1 MHSMARAC
9 AVTVSVFIEP
19 FDVLFL
25 RGNKLF
31 GASGS
36 YGESLV
42 LPWPSVP
49 AGAIRSAL
57 LAEKGHDLGKF
68 ARSEIEDSELGTPES
83 PQSGTFRLSGF
94 HLARRF
100 VDGRIERLYA
110 APVDLSVTEE
120 NGRTIIR
127 RMQPKSTCS
136 SLQSSCATPQL
147 AVLAEQERS
156 KPQTGYWLPQEQW
169 TCYLRGKDKD
179 LKEDKLLRAEDL
191 WKIDER
197 VGIALDPTTR
207 RAADGQLFSM
217 QAVAL
222 HKAEHQHGSASDYS
236 VGFLADISGAELPEQ
251 MLLRFGGDGR
261 AAQATTQK
269 HEAPDECGYQSLR
282 ESQKCRLILTSP
294 GLFEDGWMPTGIKK
308 EDGSLRFELGGVKAR
323 LVCAAV
329 PRAEVVSGFDVA
341 KRRPKPAQRVA
352 PTGSVYW
359 LDELEA
365 SEEALRGLAEQ
376 GLWSDP
382 EEDPSR
388 SVEGFNRFTFAK
400 Y

>member
-1 MHSMARAC
+1 M
-9 AVTVSVFIEP
+9 TVSVFIEP

-57 LAEKGHDLGKF
+57 LASKGHDLGEF
-68 ARSEIEDSELGTPES
+68 ARSEIKDDPELGTPES

-110 APVDLSVTEE
+110 APADLSATEE

-127 RMQPKSTCS
+127 RMQPKSICN
-136 SLQSSCATPQL
+136 SLQSSCTTPQL

-169 TCYLRGKDKD
+169 TCYLRGED
-179 LKEDKLLRAEDL
+179 LKEDQLLRAEDL

-261 AAQATTQK
+261 AAQATRQE
-269 HEAPDECGYQSLR
+269 HEAPEAPDECDYQSLL

-294 GLFEDGWMPTGIKK
+294 GLFEDGWMPTGVKK
-308 EDGSLRFELGGVKAR
+308 EKDGSSLRFELGGVKAR

-329 PRAEVVSGFDVA
+329 PRTEVVSGFDVA

-352 PTGSVYW
+352 PIGSVYW

-365 SEEALRGLAEQ
+365 SKKALRGLAEQ
-376 GLWSDP
+376 GLWSGP
-382 EEDPSR
+382 EAEDPSR